1 MDNTDISYVEGQ
13 IGYRFRN
20 SDLLQQAF
28 VRRSYAAENGG
39 EDNEVLEFIGDRV
52 LDLIVVK
59 LLTDR
64 FGWIADDADW
74 DEFACERTEA
84 ELTRMKKRAVQRDT
98 LARRIEVLGL
108 ADYLIMGKGDERQQ
122 ADRRESVREDL
133 FEAIVGAAA
142 IDCGWDL
149 KVLEDLVE
157 VMLDPDT
164 TLFDGNEDN
173 PVSAVNDWFW
183 KEYGEYPEFQYGAT
197 DYNDQPGM
205 RYWGSTDVKSKNF
218 WYEGSIWEARKKKP
232 FKCTLKADERKF
244 IGFGFSKSLA
254 RRDVCELL
262 MGYLAENHM
271 LYTIRDEIENPN
283 RAEAISQLEILAR
296 RGYFSIPTYEFSQS
310 SGQNGD
316 PAWKCVCRITEE
328 EKSFSAK
335 ASVKK
340 EAKKTAA
347 YHMLQYVL
355 EE

>member
-13 IGYRFRN
+13 IGYHFRN
-20 SDLLQQAF
+20 PDLLQQAF

-64 FGWIADDADW
+64 FGWITDDTDW

-108 ADYLIMGKGDERQQ
+108 ADHLIMGKGDERQQ

-149 KVLEDLVE
+149 KVLEDLVG

-164 TLFDGNEDN
+164 TLFDGDEDN

-183 KEYGEYPEFQYGAT
+183 KEYEDYPEFHYGAA
-197 DYNDQPGM
+197 DHSDQLVAL
-205 RYWGSTDVKSKNF
+205 GSTDVKSKNF
-218 WYEGSIWEARKKKP
+218 WYEDGSPGWKMKP
-232 FKCTLKADERKF
+232 FKCVMEADGRKF
-244 IGFGFSKSLA
+244 IGFGTSKGLA
-254 RRDVCELL
+254 RRDVCALL
-262 MGYLAENHM
+262 LSYLIENDM
-271 LYTIRDEIENPN
+271 LYTIRDEIKNPN

-316 PAWKCVCRITEE
+316 PVWKCVCRIAEE

-347 YHMLQYVL
+347 YHMLRYVL

>member
-28 VRRSYAAENGG
+28 VRRSYAVENGG

-64 FGWIADDADW
+64 FGWITDDADW

-164 TLFDGNEDN
+164 TLFEGNEDN

-183 KEYGEYPEFQYGAT
+183 KEYGEYPEFHYGAA
-197 DYNDQPGM
+197 DHSDQLVAL
-205 RYWGSTDVKSKNF
+205 GSTDVKSKNF
-218 WYEGSIWEARKKKP
+218 WDDDGSPWRKMKP
-232 FKCTLKADERKF
+232 FKCVLEADGRKF
-244 IGFGFSKSLA
+244 IGFGTSKSLA
-254 RRDVCELL
+254 RRDVCALL
-262 MGYLAENHM
+262 LSYLIENDM
-271 LYTIRDEIENPN
+271 LYTIRDEIKNPN

-316 PAWKCVCRITEE
+316 PVWKCVCRIAEE

-347 YHMLQYVL
+347 YHMLRYVL